1 MPTGF
6 YLLDNPN
13 RTQQYRHPRRARLS
27 GMVAVHTAEGVM
39 DDVGIDTGAENV
51 ASFIAG
57 RIDYGSYHSLND
69 SDSTVRMAP
78 DDHETWHVG
87 ADAHNWHAWGIS
99 AACRTVDWSP
109 NSAWT
114 RATIRSMG
122 AEIAAFWSRNGFDVD
137 QLAGRWLTREQAL
150 RHEAGLIE
158 HGVAQPA
165 DRSDAWA
172 TLALRD
178 TYRQML
184 TDAILAAHQG
194 DIPQEED
201 MITANDIEAAVRKV
215 LDGTVAEWERET
227 RRQLRGRP
235 VVQLNGS
242 LWMVMDDDGVLRRR
256 WISGTAEL
264 SMLRQIGEVSS
275 AAEINITP
283 DTEVA
288 FHSMPRVEAYG
299 GPF

>member
-1 MPTGF
+1 
-6 YLLDNPN
+6 
-13 RTQQYRHPRRARLS
+13 
-27 GMVAVHTAEGVM
+27 MVAVHTAEGAM
-39 DDVGIDTGAENV
+39 DDVGIDTGGENV

-57 RIDYGSYHSLND
+57 RSDYGSYHVLCD

-87 ADAHNWHAWGIS
+87 ADMHNWHAWGIS

-109 NSAWT
+109 TSAWT
-114 RATIRSMG
+114 RATIRRMG

-150 RHEAGLIE
+150 RHEPGLIE

-165 DRSDAWA
+165 DRTDAWA
-172 TLALRD
+172 NLPLRQ

-184 TDAILAAHQG
+184 TDAILAAHHG
-194 DIPQEED
+194 DDPYED
-201 MITANDIEAAVRKV
+201 EMITEAQIEAAVRKV
-215 LDGTVAEWERET
+215 IDGTVAEWERET
-227 RRQLRGRP
+227 RRQLRGRS
-235 VVQLNGS
+235 VVQLNDS
-242 LWMVMDDDGVLRRR
+242 LWLVLNDDGVLRRR
-256 WISGTAEL
+256 HIKGTAEL
-264 SMLRQIGEVSS
+264 AMLRQIGEASS

-283 DTEVA
+283 DTEIE
-288 FHSMPRVEAYG
+288 FHAMPRVEAYG